1 MIPRAL
7 IHETHSRTHSDIH
20 FSLPHW
26 HIFAHFSIVSTTE
39 KERERGRITITTS
52 PVIISTWRSKWIK
65 IWTSIWANNWCAALP
80 DSHMYSY
87 LLFGWR
93 PVPGIITE
101 KPIETQTQ
109 SEFGLGLVTSTS
121 TSTSTTTTTMSTV
134 WVWVCLW
141 VWVAVWFVM
150 RRMWMWQAEFSRFGR
165 MAWAVC
171 NRLDDWVFD
180 FF

>member
-1 MIPRAL
+1 M
-7 IHETHSRTHSDIH
+7 
-20 FSLPHW
+20 
-26 HIFAHFSIVSTTE
+26 
-39 KERERGRITITTS
+39 
-52 PVIISTWRSKWIK
+52 
-65 IWTSIWANNWCAALP
+65 
-80 DSHMYSY
+80 
-87 LLFGWR
+87 
-93 PVPGIITE
+93 PGIITE

-121 TSTSTTTTTMSTV
+121 TSTSTTTTTMTMSTVWVWV

-180 FF
+180 FFLLRLISLHSWVFYSANTRWLGIKDSIRCIYDFLNGFTGIYIYSWVYSCIYKSIHNWIWVYSWVYLWGYSWYYTCLFTNVTHIL